1 MNSLK
6 AFLKIWALIVL
17 CGTGLGLISLQSGC
31 AGSPTKESTG
41 EFVDDS
47 TITTKVKGAF
57 IHDEF
62 VKSSDITV
70 ETFKGVVQLSGFV
83 DNSAQKYRAGE
94 VAAGVK
100 GVRDVK
106 NNITVK

>member
-6 AFLKIWALIVL
+6 ASLKICALIAL
-17 CGTGLGLISLQSGC
+17 GGSGLGLISLQSGC
-31 AGSPTKESTG
+31 AATPTKESTG

-47 TITTKVKGAF
+47 TLTAKVKAAF

-62 VKSSDITV
+62 VKSSDISV

>member
-6 AFLKIWALIVL
+6 ASLKICALIAF
-17 CGTGLGLISLQSGC
+17 CGSGLGLISLQSGC
-31 AGSPTKESTG
+31 AATPTKESTG

-47 TITTKVKGAF
+47 TITTKVKAAF

-62 VKSSDITV
+62 VKSSDISV

-94 VAAGVK
+94 VASGVK

>member
-6 AFLKIWALIVL
+6 NSIKVAAFAAV
-17 CGTGLGLISLQSGC
+17 CASTLGLMSLQSGC
-31 AGSPTKESTG
+31 AATPTKESTG
-41 EFVDDS
+41 EYVDDA
-47 TITTKVKGAF
+47 TVTTKVKAALLK
-57 IHDEF
+57 DDN
-62 VKSSDITV
+62 VKSSDISV

-83 DNSAQKYRAGE
+83 DNSTQKSRAGE
-94 VAAGVK
+94 VAASIT

>member
-6 AFLKIWALIVL
+6 ASLKICALAAL
-17 CGTGLGLISLQSGC
+17 CGSGLGLVSLSTGC
-31 AGSPTKESTG
+31 AGTPTKESTG

-47 TITTKVKGAF
+47 TVTTRVKAAL
-57 IHDEF
+57 IHDEI
-62 VKSSDITV
+62 VKSSDVSV